1 MSSLD
6 INIHLLNNGYI
17 KVIVSQDNNEI
28 WEETYEKEDQIKT
41 MIDSYESK
49 TNNEFPKALLNK
61 IKSSKDKNVTNNEEQ
76 LINYITG
83 YEEKNFVLDQN
94 EDTYIPDII
103 GKPFENPFSVINYI
117 KREKAFK
124 FLKFTGNDDL
134 QELENYGPSSA
145 YCNGNNILFISGGE
159 KNDGDYLNKF
169 WKIDLTNAE
178 IETSDMASK
187 KNHSMIAIPGSYVFI
202 VGGQNKETFFFDL
215 NENKF
220 YGWKNLNK
228 YRIEPAL
235 ILVNNY
241 LYCFDNMN
249 SNSNDK
255 FTFEKTDIYSE
266 DHTWEICE
274 PNISSLKMNQKYFG
288 VAQYNGDI
296 IFIGGNLDLE
306 GEEDKENL
314 NERKNYKYNINED
327 TIEESDIPYID
338 YNFKEKTFLKYN
350 DRISYILPD
359 FSRHHPE
366 VMFYQKEKSVIKFL
380 KGYSKKKLEEKEKEE
395 KNNHDFSPIKIGVK
409 FNLNQPKENENEE
422 NLNDEN
428 EEVKNQEENENQN
441 QEENEQINLNN
452 DLEQKYN
459 SDVKEINE
467 NASQK
472 HQENF
477 EINMGEN
484 PELNAQFNLRGQ
496 NINVDV
502 NPNLNLGLEGKG
514 DIQNLGINNPSM
526 NINISQPNLGVNVG
540 QNMQMSTNLNI
551 QNPLDNV
558 NINRDININGLN
570 PNLNANL
577 TNLGQTGININ
588 GPNINIPQTNLD
600 IQQPGINANINL
612 PNPQINGGFGVTVPG
627 TNLQGQNQFILTGII
642 VGAKDNPQK
651 YQKMKVKNPN
661 LEIVCPNSNMNLN
674 LPTGTIDPN
683 IQLNVQNPNLKVPGV
698 DINTNIQQ
706 PNLNV
711 PGIDIN
717 ANLQQP
723 NLNVPGVDINTNI
736 QQPNLNVPGVD
747 INTNIQQPNLNV
759 PGVDINANLQQPN
772 LNVPGVDINTNI
784 QKPNL
789 NLPGVDINTNIQKPN
804 LNLPGVDINTNIQQP
819 NINVPG
825 VDVNANIQ
833 QPNINFKG
841 PNLNIPSP
849 NVNVNAQVPNIG
861 PGVYNNKGQ
870 FIISGVIVGFKETDP
885 KILKYKNS
893 IPTGLNT
900 NISAQMPNPTLDLN
914 ANLPNVNAQMPN
926 VNINGPNVNLGT
938 NINSNLTRLG
948 NTGIGDP
955 NLNLN
960 INPTHSGVEIN
971 GPQLNMNSNN
981 FGASINVPKVD
992 ITGTNPN
999 LGGEIN
1005 INNNLNTGLKSQMI
1019 NMPNIQITNPIV
1031 GGNLAGNLSTNV
1043 QNSFNPNQ
1051 ELKPVDLKMGGNI
1064 NIQNP
1069 QTLYDTKGN
1078 FNYSGV
1084 IPSKNDNNNINSSIN
1099 NLNMSNLLLLQNN
1112 RVDQIETKLSKTKL
1126 GVNKNV
1132 SQNTAVNNQINVG
1145 IKNDNK
1151 IGMSVN
1157 LGGIGINMNK

>member
-380 KGYSKKKLEEKEKEE
+380 KGYSKKKLEEKEKED
-395 KNNHDFSPIKIGVK
+395 KNNHDFSPIKIGFK

-551 QNPLDNV
+551 QNPLDN
-558 NINRDININGLN
+558 
-570 PNLNANL
+570 P
-577 TNLGQTGININ
+577 
-588 GPNINIPQTNLD
+588 P
-600 IQQPGINANINL
+600 
-612 PNPQINGGFGVTVPG
+612 
-627 TNLQGQNQFILTGII
+627 
-642 VGAKDNPQK
+642 
-651 YQKMKVKNPN
+651 
-661 LEIVCPNSNMNLN
+661 
-674 LPTGTIDPN
+674 
-683 IQLNVQNPNLKVPGV
+683 
-698 DINTNIQQ
+698 
-706 PNLNV
+706 
-711 PGIDIN
+711 
-717 ANLQQP
+717 
-723 NLNVPGVDINTNI
+723 
-736 QQPNLNVPGVD
+736 
-747 INTNIQQPNLNV
+747 
-759 PGVDINANLQQPN
+759 
-772 LNVPGVDINTNI
+772 
-784 QKPNL
+784 
-789 NLPGVDINTNIQKPN
+789 
-804 LNLPGVDINTNIQQP
+804 
-819 NINVPG
+819 
-825 VDVNANIQ
+825 
-833 QPNINFKG
+833 
-841 PNLNIPSP
+841 
-849 NVNVNAQVPNIG
+849 
-861 PGVYNNKGQ
+861 
-870 FIISGVIVGFKETDP
+870 IS
-885 KILKYKNS
+885 
-893 IPTGLNT
+893 
-900 NISAQMPNPTLDLN
+900 
-914 ANLPNVNAQMPN
+914 
-926 VNINGPNVNLGT
+926 
-938 NINSNLTRLG
+938 
-948 NTGIGDP
+948 
-955 NLNLN
+955 
-960 INPTHSGVEIN
+960 
-971 GPQLNMNSNN
+971 
-981 FGASINVPKVD
+981 
-992 ITGTNPN
+992 
-999 LGGEIN
+999 
-1005 INNNLNTGLKSQMI
+1005 
-1019 NMPNIQITNPIV
+1019 
-1031 GGNLAGNLSTNV
+1031 
-1043 QNSFNPNQ
+1043 
-1051 ELKPVDLKMGGNI
+1051 
-1064 NIQNP
+1064 
-1069 QTLYDTKGN
+1069 
-1078 FNYSGV
+1078 
-1084 IPSKNDNNNINSSIN
+1084 
-1099 NLNMSNLLLLQNN
+1099 
-1112 RVDQIETKLSKTKL
+1112 
-1126 GVNKNV
+1126 
-1132 SQNTAVNNQINVG
+1132 
-1145 IKNDNK
+1145 
-1151 IGMSVN
+1151 
-1157 LGGIGINMNK
+1157 

>member
-103 GKPFENPFSVINYI
+103 GKPFENPFSIITYI

-228 YRIEPAL
+228 DRIEPAL

-249 SNSNDK
+249 TNSNDK

-395 KNNHDFSPIKIGVK
+395 KNNHDFSPIKIGLK

-612 PNPQINGGFGVTVPG
+612 PNPQINGGLGVTVPG
-627 TNLQGQNQFILTGII
+627 TNMQGQNQFILTGII

-651 YQKMKVKNPN
+651 YQKMKVTNPN
-661 LEIVCPNSNMNLN
+661 LEIICPNSNMNLN

-683 IQLNVQNPNLKVPGV
+683 IQLNVQNPNLK
-698 DINTNIQQ
+698 
-706 PNLNV
+706 L
-711 PGIDIN
+711 
-717 ANLQQP
+717 
-723 NLNVPGVDINTNI
+723 PGVDINTNI

-759 PGVDINANLQQPN
+759 PGVDINANIQQPN

-784 QKPNL
+784 QQPNL
-789 NLPGVDINTNIQKPN
+789 NV
-804 LNLPGVDINTNIQQP
+804 PGVDINTNIQQP
-819 NINVPG
+819 NLNLPG

-833 QPNINFKG
+833 QPNINLKG

-893 IPTGLNT
+893 TGLNT
-900 NISAQMPNPTLDLN
+900 NIYAQMPNPTLDLN
-914 ANLPNVNAQMPN
+914 ANLPNVNAKMPN
-926 VNINGPNVNLGT
+926 VNINGPNVNLDT
-938 NINSNLTRLG
+938 NINSNLTGLG

-1005 INNNLNTGLKSQMI
+1005 INNNLNTGMKSQMI

-1051 ELKPVDLKMGGNI
+1051 ELKPVDLKIGGNI

-1145 IKNDNK
+1145 MKNDNK

>member
-395 KNNHDFSPIKIGVK
+395 KNNHDFSPIKIGLK

-514 DIQNLGINNPSM
+514 DIQNLGI
-526 NINISQPNLGVNVG
+526 NVG

-661 LEIVCPNSNMNLN
+661 LEIICPNSNMNLN

-938 NINSNLTRLG
+938 NINSNLTGLG

-971 GPQLNMNSNN
+971 GPQLNMNSN
-981 FGASINVPKVD
+981 
-992 ITGTNPN
+992 
-999 LGGEIN
+999 
-1005 INNNLNTGLKSQMI
+1005 
-1019 NMPNIQITNPIV
+1019 
-1031 GGNLAGNLSTNV
+1031 
-1043 QNSFNPNQ
+1043 Q

-1069 QTLYDTKGN
+1069 QTLYDTNGN

>member
-651 YQKMKVKNPN
+651 YQKMKVTNPN
-661 LEIVCPNSNMNLN
+661 LEIICPNSNMNLN

-711 PGIDIN
+711 PG
-717 ANLQQP
+717 
-723 NLNVPGVDINTNI
+723 
-736 QQPNLNVPGVD
+736 
-747 INTNIQQPNLNV
+747 
-759 PGVDINANLQQPN
+759 VDINANLQQPN
-772 LNVPGVDINTNI
+772 LNV
-784 QKPNL
+784 
-789 NLPGVDINTNIQKPN
+789 PGVDINTNIQKPN

-938 NINSNLTRLG
+938 NINSNLTGLG

-1069 QTLYDTKGN
+1069 QTLYDTNGN

>member
-94 EDTYIPDII
+94 EDIYIPDII
-103 GKPFENPFSVINYI
+103 GKPFENPFSVITYI

-178 IETSDMASK
+178 IETSDMAPK

-228 YRIEPAL
+228 DRIEPAL

-249 SNSNDK
+249 TNSNDK

-395 KNNHDFSPIKIGVK
+395 KNNHDFSPIKIGLK

-514 DIQNLGINNPSM
+514 DIQNLGI
-526 NINISQPNLGVNVG
+526 NVG

-661 LEIVCPNSNMNLN
+661 LEIICPNSNMNLN
-674 LPTGTIDPN
+674 LPTGIIDPN
-683 IQLNVQNPNLKVPGV
+683 IQLNVQNPNLK
-698 DINTNIQQ
+698 
-706 PNLNV
+706 
-711 PGIDIN
+711 
-717 ANLQQP
+717 
-723 NLNVPGVDINTNI
+723 
-736 QQPNLNVPGVD
+736 VPGVD

-772 LNVPGVDINTNI
+772 LNVPGVDINTKI
-784 QKPNL
+784 QKPN
-789 NLPGVDINTNIQKPN
+789 I
-804 LNLPGVDINTNIQQP
+804 NLPGVDINTNIQQP
-819 NINVPG
+819 NLNVPGVDINTNIQQPNLNLPG

-833 QPNINFKG
+833 QPNINLKG

-893 IPTGLNT
+893 TGLNT
-900 NISAQMPNPTLDLN
+900 NIYAQMPNPTLDLN
-914 ANLPNVNAQMPN
+914 ANLPNVNAKMPN
-926 VNINGPNVNLGT
+926 VNINGPNVNLDT
-938 NINSNLTRLG
+938 NINTNLTGLG

-1005 INNNLNTGLKSQMI
+1005 INSNLNTGMKSQMI

-1145 IKNDNK
+1145 MKNDNK

>member
-661 LEIVCPNSNMNLN
+661 LEIICPNSNMNLN

-683 IQLNVQNPNLKVPGV
+683 IQLNVQN
-698 DINTNIQQ
+698 
-706 PNLNV
+706 
-711 PGIDIN
+711 
-717 ANLQQP
+717 P

-747 INTNIQQPNLNV
+747 INTNIQQPNLN
-759 PGVDINANLQQPN
+759 L
-772 LNVPGVDINTNI
+772 
-784 QKPNL
+784 
-789 NLPGVDINTNIQKPN
+789 
-804 LNLPGVDINTNIQQP
+804 
-819 NINVPG
+819 PG

-833 QPNINFKG
+833 QPNINLKG

-938 NINSNLTRLG
+938 NINSNLTGLG

-1005 INNNLNTGLKSQMI
+1005 INNNLNTGMKSQMI

-1069 QTLYDTKGN
+1069 QTLYDTNGN

>member
-94 EDTYIPDII
+94 EDIYIPDII
-103 GKPFENPFSVINYI
+103 GKPFENPFSVITYI

-178 IETSDMASK
+178 IETSDMAQK

-228 YRIEPAL
+228 DRIEPAL

-249 SNSNDK
+249 TNSNDK

-395 KNNHDFSPIKIGVK
+395 KNNHDFSPIKIGFK

-514 DIQNLGINNPSM
+514 DIQNLGI
-526 NINISQPNLGVNVG
+526 NVG

-661 LEIVCPNSNMNLN
+661 LEIICPNSNMNLN
-674 LPTGTIDPN
+674 LPTGIIDPN

-711 PGIDIN
+711 PGVDIN

-759 PGVDINANLQQPN
+759 PGVDIN
-772 LNVPGVDINTNI
+772 
-784 QKPNL
+784 
-789 NLPGVDINTNIQKPN
+789 
-804 LNLPGVDINTNIQQP
+804 TNIQQP
-819 NINVPG
+819 NLNLPG

-833 QPNINFKG
+833 QPNINLKG

-893 IPTGLNT
+893 TGLNT
-900 NISAQMPNPTLDLN
+900 NIYAQMPNPTLDLN
-914 ANLPNVNAQMPN
+914 ANLPNVNAKMPN
-926 VNINGPNVNLGT
+926 VNINGPNVNLDT
-938 NINSNLTRLG
+938 NINTNLTGLG

-1005 INNNLNTGLKSQMI
+1005 INSNLNTGMKSQMI

-1145 IKNDNK
+1145 MKNDNK

>member
-6 INIHLLNNGYI
+6 IDIILLNDGYV
-17 KVIVSQDNNEI
+17 KVIINQDTNEI

-103 GKPFENPFSVINYI
+103 GKPFENPFSVITYI

-249 SNSNDK
+249 TNSNDK

-612 PNPQINGGFGVTVPG
+612 PNPQINGGLGVTVPG

-661 LEIVCPNSNMNLN
+661 LEIICPNSNMNLN

-747 INTNIQQPNLNV
+747 INTNIQQPNLN
-759 PGVDINANLQQPN
+759 L
-772 LNVPGVDINTNI
+772 
-784 QKPNL
+784 
-789 NLPGVDINTNIQKPN
+789 
-804 LNLPGVDINTNIQQP
+804 
-819 NINVPG
+819 PG

-833 QPNINFKG
+833 QPNINLKG

-893 IPTGLNT
+893 TGLNT
-900 NISAQMPNPTLDLN
+900 NIYAQMPNPTLDLN

-938 NINSNLTRLG
+938 NINSNLTGLG
-948 NTGIGDP
+948 NTGIGEP

-960 INPTHSGVEIN
+960 MNPTHSGVEIN

-1051 ELKPVDLKMGGNI
+1051 ELKPVDLIMGGNI

-1084 IPSKNDNNNINSSIN
+1084 IPSKNDNNINSSIN

>member
-41 MIDSYESK
+41 MIESYESK

-103 GKPFENPFSVINYI
+103 GKPFENPFSVITYI

-228 YRIEPAL
+228 DRIEPAL

-249 SNSNDK
+249 TNSNDK

-395 KNNHDFSPIKIGVK
+395 KNNHDFSPIKIGFK

-514 DIQNLGINNPSM
+514 DIQNLGIN
-526 NINISQPNLGVNVG
+526 VG

-612 PNPQINGGFGVTVPG
+612 PNPQINGGLGVTVPG

-661 LEIVCPNSNMNLN
+661 LEIICPNSNMNLN

-683 IQLNVQNPNLKVPGV
+683 IQLNVQNPNLKLPGV
-698 DINTNIQQ
+698 DINTNI
-706 PNLNV
+706 
-711 PGIDIN
+711 
-717 ANLQQP
+717 QQP

-759 PGVDINANLQQPN
+759 PGVDINTNIQQPN
-772 LNVPGVDINTNI
+772 LNV
-784 QKPNL
+784 
-789 NLPGVDINTNIQKPN
+789 
-804 LNLPGVDINTNIQQP
+804 PGVDINTNIQQP

-833 QPNINFKG
+833 QPNINLKG

-893 IPTGLNT
+893 TGLNT
-900 NISAQMPNPTLDLN
+900 NIYAQMPNPTLDLN

-926 VNINGPNVNLGT
+926 VNINGPNVNLDT
-938 NINSNLTRLG
+938 NINSNLTGLG

-981 FGASINVPKVD
+981 FGASINAPKVD

-1005 INNNLNTGLKSQMI
+1005 INSNLNTGMKSQMI

-1145 IKNDNK
+1145 MKNDNK

>member
-6 INIHLLNNGYI
+6 IDIILLNDGYV
-17 KVIVSQDNNEI
+17 KVIINQDTNEI
-28 WEETYEKEDQIKT
+28 WEETYEKEDKIEKL
-41 MIDSYESK
+41 IESYESK
-49 TNNEFPKALLNK
+49 TKNKFPKDMLNK
-61 IKSSKDKNVTNNEEQ
+61 IKSSKEKNVTNNEDL

-83 YEEKNFVLDQN
+83 YEEKNFALEQN
-94 EDTYIPDII
+94 EDTFIPDII
-103 GKPFENPFSVINYI
+103 GKPFDNPFSVFTYI
-117 KREKAFK
+117 KKEKSFK
-124 FLKFTGNDDL
+124 LLKFKGNNDL

-145 YCNGNNILFISGGE
+145 YCNGNNLLFISGGE
-159 KNDGDYLNKF
+159 KANGDYVNKF
-169 WKIDLTNAE
+169 WKIDLDNAE
-178 IETSDMASK
+178 IETSDMATK
-187 KNHSMIAIPGSYVFI
+187 KNHSMIAIPGNYVFI
-202 VGGQNKETFFFDL
+202 VGGQNKETFYYDL

-220 YGWKNLNK
+220 YGWKKLNK
-228 YRIEPAL
+228 ERIEPAL

-249 SNSNDK
+249 SNSNEK

-314 NERKNYKYNINED
+314 NERKNYKYNINEE

-395 KNNHDFSPIKIGVK
+395 KNNHDFSPIKIGFK

-612 PNPQINGGFGVTVPG
+612 PNPQINGGLGVTVPG

-651 YQKMKVKNPN
+651 YQKMKVTNPN
-661 LEIVCPNSNMNLN
+661 LEIICPNSNMNLN

-711 PGIDIN
+711 PGVDIN

-723 NLNVPGVDINTNI
+723 NLNVPGVDINTNIQKPNINVPGVDINTNI

-747 INTNIQQPNLNV
+747 INTNIQQPNLN
-759 PGVDINANLQQPN
+759 L
-772 LNVPGVDINTNI
+772 
-784 QKPNL
+784 
-789 NLPGVDINTNIQKPN
+789 
-804 LNLPGVDINTNIQQP
+804 
-819 NINVPG
+819 PG

-833 QPNINFKG
+833 QPNINLKG

-914 ANLPNVNAQMPN
+914 ANLPNVNAQMPSM
-926 VNINGPNVNLGT
+926 NINGPNVNLDT
-938 NINSNLTRLG
+938 NINTNLTGLG

-1005 INNNLNTGLKSQMI
+1005 INSNLNTGMKSQMI

-1145 IKNDNK
+1145 MKNDNK

>member
-514 DIQNLGINNPSM
+514 DIQNLGIN
-526 NINISQPNLGVNVG
+526 VG

-661 LEIVCPNSNMNLN
+661 LEIICPNSNMNLN

-683 IQLNVQNPNLKVPGV
+683 IQLNVQNPNLK
-698 DINTNIQQ
+698 
-706 PNLNV
+706 
-711 PGIDIN
+711 
-717 ANLQQP
+717 
-723 NLNVPGVDINTNI
+723 
-736 QQPNLNVPGVD
+736 VPGVD

-1069 QTLYDTKGN
+1069 QTLYDTNGN